1 MSPVSAISCIW
12 QAKMD
17 EISPNFASFLSLVNS
32 RFIILENYIYLL
44 YLKNGT
50 FLQIALNTGLDID
63 CFLSPDGQI
72 PRN

>member
-1 MSPVSAISCIW
+1 
-12 QAKMD
+12 MD

-50 FLQIALNTGLDID
+50 FLQIALNTALDID

-72 PRN
+72 QRN